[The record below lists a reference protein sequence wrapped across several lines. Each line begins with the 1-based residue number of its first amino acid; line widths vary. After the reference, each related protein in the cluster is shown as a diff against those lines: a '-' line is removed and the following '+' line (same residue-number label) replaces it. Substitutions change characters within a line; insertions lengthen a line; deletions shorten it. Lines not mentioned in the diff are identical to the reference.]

1 MIFGISVQGSAGYN
15 TRRLVSDASLMKS
28 GSSDSL
34 SFTPF
39 DAFDGEGDGVSTISS
54 NCLIAAGGSNVKFE
68 LAR

>member
-1 MIFGISVQGSAGYN
+1 MIFGISAQGSAGYN
-15 TRRLVSDASLMKS
+15 RRRFAVDVSLMKS

-39 DAFDGEGDGVSTISS
+39 GAFDGEGDGVSTISS
-54 NCLIAAGGSNVKFE
+54 NCLIASDGANVKFE